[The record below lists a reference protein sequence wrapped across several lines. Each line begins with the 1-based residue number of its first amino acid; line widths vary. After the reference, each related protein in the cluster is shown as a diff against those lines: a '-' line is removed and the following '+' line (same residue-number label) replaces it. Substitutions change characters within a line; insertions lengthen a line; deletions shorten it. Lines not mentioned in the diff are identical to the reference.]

1 MGQIDYI
8 RTALFVP
15 GNRPDRVD
23 KAVSTNADIVIIDLE
38 DAVPMADK
46 KSTRQTVREKVATH
60 EKAKIMVRINALDTG
75 LAEDDLEAV
84 VVSGLDF
91 LLLPKVEVPDH
102 IHQIHSMLLKIEK
115 AINRAPGSVS
125 LLALIETALGVEN
138 AYQIASTATDPARLY
153 CLAFGAADYTLDMG
167 IRISSTGEE
176 LCYPRTRIAVA
187 SRAAGIKPPLDTP
200 FMTDL
205 KDQEALEEDILRGK
219 NLGFGG
225 KLCIHPNQIEI
236 CNRLY
241 SPGEE
246 EIKYAAKVID
256 AFDAAEADGRA
267 AIQVDGKFID
277 YPIVAKSRRIL
288 QIAAAMGLKVSKR

>member
-1 MGQIDYI
+1 MGDLGYI

-15 GNRPDRVD
+15 GNRPDRID
-23 KAVSTNADIVIIDLE
+23 KAVSTHADIVIIDLE
-38 DAVPMADK
+38 DAVPLAEK
-46 KSTRQTVREKVATH
+46 KSTRRTVREKVKVH
-60 EKAKIMVRINALDTG
+60 QKSKIMVRINALDTG

-84 VVSGLDF
+84 VVPGLDF
-91 LLLPKVEVPDH
+91 ILLPKVEAVDH
-102 IHQIHSMLLKIEK
+102 IHQVHSLLLKIEK
-115 AINRAPGSVS
+115 ATNRDPGSVA

-138 AYQIASTATDPARLY
+138 VYQIVSTATDPARLY

-167 IRISSTGEE
+167 IRLSTTGEE
-176 LCYPRTRIAVA
+176 LFYPRARIAVA

-205 KDQEALEEDILRGK
+205 KDLDSLQEDILRGK

-225 KLCIHPNQIEI
+225 KLCIHPNQVDI

-241 SPGEE
+241 SLGEE
-246 EIKYAAKVID
+246 EIRYAAKVIA
-256 AFDAAEADGRA
+256 AFDAAEAEGRA

-277 YPIVAKSRRIL
+277 YPVVAKSRRTL
-288 QIAAAMGLKVSKR
+288 QIAANMGMRVSEK